1 MLRILALLR
10 KKASNLWII
19 LLWVVQNKACR
30 LNMSQ
35 WADLRADT
43 RVNIIS
49 SFFKTKL
56 NKKITLIE
64 SLDSFTVIPTKWFK
78 LVTVTKNLSS

>member
-64 SLDSFTVIPTKWFK
+64 SLDAFTVIPTKWFK